1 MATAWL
7 FPGQGSQAVG
17 MGVDLNTL
25 EAAQAKF
32 KQAAAI
38 LGWSV
43 LEVCESEEEKLSQTR
58 YTQPCLYVIEAI
70 LADLL
75 KAQSQQQPQFVAGH
89 SLGEY
94 VALYAAGVF
103 DFETGLKLV
112 KQRAE
117 VMSQASGGK
126 MVALMGFKRD
136 QLNAG
141 IENNPDV
148 VIANDN
154 NETQVVIS
162 GTPAAVDALL
172 ENVKV
177 RRAIPLKVSGAFHSP
192 LMSQAA
198 QEFEAILADVNFVEA
213 QIPVISN
220 VDPNPST
227 EATVLKQRLVQQMT
241 GSVRWR
247 EIMLQ
252 LADSEVKKAVEVGP
266 GQVLSGLLKRSQPA
280 IERFNVGTIEDLK
293 ALSNEELTHA

>member
-7 FPGQGSQAVG
+7 FPGQGSQTVG
-17 MGVDLNTL
+17 MGVDLNAL
-25 EAAQAKF
+25 AIAQAKF
-32 KQAAAI
+32 QQAEAI

-43 LEVCESEEEKLSQTR
+43 LEVCQSEEEKLSQTQ

-75 KAQSQQQPQFVAGH
+75 KAQNQQPQFVAGH

-117 VMSQASGGK
+117 LMTQASGGK

-162 GTPAAVDALL
+162 GTPAAVDELL
-172 ENVKV
+172 DNVKV

-198 QEFEAILADVNFVEA
+198 QKFEAILADFNFAEA

-220 VDPNPST
+220 VDPMPST
-227 EATVLKQRLVQQMT
+227 ESAVLKQRLVQQMT

-266 GQVLSGLLKRSQPA
+266 GQVLSGLLKRSHPDIA
-280 IERFNVGTIEDLK
+280 RLNVGTVEDLQV
-293 ALSNEELTHA
+293 LSNEELTHA

>member
-1 MATAWL
+1 
-7 FPGQGSQAVG
+7 
-17 MGVDLNTL
+17 
-25 EAAQAKF
+25 
-32 KQAAAI
+32 
-38 LGWSV
+38 GWSV
-43 LEVCESEEEKLSQTR
+43 LEVCQSEEEKLSQTQ

-75 KAQSQQQPQFVAGH
+75 KAQNQQPQCVAGH

-117 VMSQASGGK
+117 LMSQASGGK

-162 GTPAAVDALL
+162 GTPAAVDELL
-172 ENVKV
+172 DNVKV

-198 QEFEAILADVNFVEA
+198 QEFEAILADVNFAEA

-227 EATVLKQRLVQQMT
+227 EATVLKGRLVQQMT

-252 LADSEVKKAVEVGP
+252 LVDSEVKKAVEVGP
-266 GQVLSGLLKRSQPA
+266 GQVLSGLLKRSQPE
-280 IERFNVGTIEDLK
+280 IERLNVGTVADLQ
-293 ALSNEELTHA
+293 ALGNEELTHV

>member
-7 FPGQGSQAVG
+7 FPGQGSQTVG

-32 KQAAAI
+32 QQAEAI

-43 LEVCESEEEKLSQTR
+43 LEACQSEEEKLSQTQ

-75 KAQSQQQPQFVAGH
+75 KAQNQQPQFVAGH

-117 VMSQASGGK
+117 LMSQASGGK

-162 GTPAAVDALL
+162 GTPAAVDELL

-198 QEFEAILADVNFVEA
+198 QEFEAILAEVTFAEA

-220 VDPNPST
+220 VDPTPST
-227 EATVLKQRLVQQMT
+227 ESAVLKQRLVQQMT

-252 LADSEVKKAVEVGP
+252 LADSEVNQAVEVGP
-266 GQVLSGLLKRSQPA
+266 GQVLSGLLKRSHPE
-280 IERFNVGTIEDLK
+280 IERLNVGTVEDLQ
-293 ALSNEELTHA
+293 ALSQEELTHA

>member
-7 FPGQGSQAVG
+7 FPGQGSQTVG

-32 KQAAAI
+32 QQAEAI

-43 LEVCESEEEKLSQTR
+43 LEACQSEEEKLSQTQ

-75 KAQSQQQPQFVAGH
+75 KAQNQQPQFVAGH

-117 VMSQASGGK
+117 LMSQASGGK

-198 QEFEAILADVNFVEA
+198 QEFEAILADVHFAEA

-220 VDPNPST
+220 VDPTPST
-227 EATVLKQRLVQQMT
+227 ESAVLKQRLVQQMT

-252 LADSEVKKAVEVGP
+252 LADSEVNQAVEVGP
-266 GQVLSGLLKRSQPA
+266 GQVLSGLLKRSHPE
-280 IERFNVGTIEDLK
+280 IERLNVGTVEDLQ
-293 ALSNEELTHA
+293 ALSQEELTHA